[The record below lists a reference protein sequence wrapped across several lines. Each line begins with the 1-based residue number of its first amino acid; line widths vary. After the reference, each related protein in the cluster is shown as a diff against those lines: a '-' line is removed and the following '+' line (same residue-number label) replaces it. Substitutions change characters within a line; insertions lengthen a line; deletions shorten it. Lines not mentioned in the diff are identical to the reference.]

1 MTSLLIAL
9 GEAASSHSGSLL
21 QMLQPFDSRGISL
34 SKIESRPTK
43 LKAWDYYFFVDV
55 MGHYDEPLMREAV
68 GELQKFCPM
77 VKWLGSYPV
86 AG

>member
-1 MTSLLIAL
+1 
-9 GEAASSHSGSLL
+9 
-21 QMLQPFDSRGISL
+21 MLQPFASRGISL

-43 LKAWDYYFFVDV
+43 RKAWDYYFFVDV
-55 MGHYDEPLMREAV
+55 MGHHDDPAMREAITD
-68 GELQKFCPM
+68 LRKFCPM